1 MNGIL
6 DLLPALR
13 GGEAVREIDE
23 ALRKGNL
30 QMQST
35 GKGASVTI
43 TLAFDPV
50 KNFPGAVT
58 VNDTIT
64 SKLPQVQRVG
74 GTVLF
79 QLPDG
84 GLSRK
89 HPSQHEL
96 PGITL
101 ASSTEPVALD
111 PQTRAIAING

>member
-13 GGEAVREIDE
+13 SGETLREIDD
-23 ALRKGNL
+23 AIRRGNL
-30 QMQST
+30 QMAST
-35 GKGASVTI
+35 GKAASVTLTI
-43 TLAFDPV
+43 SFEPV

-58 VNDTIT
+58 VTDTVT
-64 SKLPQVQRVG
+64 AKLPEVKRVG

-79 QLPDG
+79 TLPDG

-101 ASSTEPVALD
+101 ASAEPAAAPAAL
-111 PQTRAIAING
+111 PTAINA